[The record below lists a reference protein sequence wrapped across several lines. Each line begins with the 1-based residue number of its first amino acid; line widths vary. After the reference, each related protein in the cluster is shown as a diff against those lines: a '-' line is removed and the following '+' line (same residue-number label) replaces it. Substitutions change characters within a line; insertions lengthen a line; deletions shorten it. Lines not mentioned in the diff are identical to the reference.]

1 MEPLVRLGTGS
12 ARTCFGEELSLG
24 FKPIGTRVAQE
35 RESVA
40 AF

>member
-1 MEPLVRLGTGS
+1 MEPLVGLRTSS

-24 FKPIGTRVAQE
+24 FKPIGTRVARQ
-35 RESVA
+35 RKPMP